1 MKICPICR
9 RCYEDTD
16 TKCAQ
21 ADGSILV
28 PSRPGSRVID
38 DKYRLDR
45 LLGRGGMGAVYAA
58 LHVELERPTAI
69 KLLLPDL
76 ISDEQALERFKREAR
91 AAARLNHPN
100 VAGTYDFGTLP
111 GGESYIVMELV
122 EGETLSDR
130 LTAAGALP
138 FGEAALIARQ
148 VAEGIES
155 AHEGGIVH
163 RDLKPA
169 NIIISRDH
177 RGTALV
183 KVLDFGIAKLKET
196 STTGGLA
203 SITTAGSI
211 MGTPR
216 YMSPEQC
223 SDLNIDARS
232 DIYSLGVILYEM
244 LAGRPPFDAPSA
256 MALALKQIQEP
267 PPPLSRARPDVPDAL
282 ERLVRWALAK
292 DPADRPQTAAEFSRA
307 LLAIEDPAAPTPLT
321 PSPSPPQTDAG
332 SQGVDRS
339 FRTEGEEFA
348 PVGAPSLR
356 VASSNQEREDAPSDG
371 RRGDVPTGVDA
382 PAKAS
387 ADIEPSDMVAAGRA
401 GDLPSMSG
409 QAARAAASPAL
420 SNEDSTRSVPRPER
434 RRTRLL
440 VFAVVGV
447 LAISLVGII
456 FAGRWRNRSQ
466 RVASEL
472 NTPSAPA
479 SRPES
484 SRESQVPDGTQ
495 RGTGNQA
502 GSPVK
507 AEEKSSAQPP
517 EAERRVLQSALAG
530 WVAATNARDVNR
542 QLAYY
547 APRLE
552 AFYLSRDVPREAVR
566 VEKRNT
572 FSHADRV
579 LISVND
585 VTVEIGRD
593 GLTAAMKF
601 RKRYEIE
608 SGGGQRDGEVLQELQ
623 WSKTESGWKITSER
637 DLQVLR

>member
-16 TKCAQ
+16 TKCE
-21 ADGSILV
+21 ADHSILV
-28 PSRPGSRVID
+28 PSRPGSRVIA
-38 DKYRLDR
+38 DKYRLDS

-76 ISDEQALERFKREAR
+76 ISDEHALERFKREAR

-111 GGESYIVMELV
+111 GGEAYIVMELV
-122 EGETLSDR
+122 EGETLSER
-130 LTAAGALP
+130 LRAAGALP
-138 FGEAALIARQ
+138 LGEAVLIARQ
-148 VAEGIES
+148 VADGIES

-183 KVLDFGIAKLKET
+183 KVLDFGIAQLKET

-223 SDLNIDARS
+223 SDSKVDARS
-232 DIYSLGVILYEM
+232 DIYSLGVLLYEM

-267 PPPLSRARPDVPDAL
+267 PPPLSEARPEVPEAL
-282 ERLVRWALAK
+282 ERVVMWALAK

-307 LLAIEDPAAPTPLT
+307 LLAAEGAAAHMPST
-321 PSPSPPQTDAG
+321 PSPSPPQPEAG
-332 SQGVDRS
+332 SPGGDRS
-339 FRTEGEEFA
+339 FRPEAEEPA
-348 PVGAPSLR
+348 PEVAPSLR
-356 VASSNQEREDAPSDG
+356 VAPSNRAREDTPSVG
-371 RRGDVPTGVDA
+371 GRGDVPAGSGAT
-382 PAKAS
+382 AKGS
-387 ADIEPSDMVAAGRA
+387 ADTEPSNIVAGRV
-401 GDLPSMSG
+401 GGLPSTSE
-409 QAARAAASPAL
+409 QVARAVASPEL
-420 SNEDSTRSVPRPER
+420 SDEDSTHSVPRPQR
-434 RRTRLL
+434 KRTRLL
-440 VFAVVGV
+440 VFAVVGA
-447 LAISLVGII
+447 LAISLMGIVI
-456 FAGRWRNRSQ
+456 VGRWRDRSQ
-466 RVASEL
+466 RVASEP
-472 NTPSAPA
+472 NTPS
-479 SRPES
+479 
-484 SRESQVPDGTQ
+484 VPDSRAEPSHESPARDDTQ
-495 RGTGNQA
+495 DGAGNQA

-507 AEEKSSAQPP
+507 AEEKVTTQNP
-517 EAERRVLQSALAG
+517 EAERKVLQSALAG

-542 QLAYY
+542 QLTYY

-552 AFYLSRDVPREAVR
+552 AFYLSRDVPRDAVR
-566 VEKRNT
+566 AEKRDT
-572 FSHADRV
+572 FSQADRV
-579 LISVND
+579 SISVDD
-585 VTVEIGRD
+585 VAVEIGGD

-601 RKRYEIE
+601 RKQYVIE
-608 SGGGQRDGEVLQELQ
+608 SGGGRRRDGEVLQELQ
-623 WSKTESGWKITSER
+623 WSKTDAGWKITSER

>member
-16 TKCAQ
+16 TKCAE

-76 ISDEQALERFKREAR
+76 VSDEQALERFKREAR

-122 EGETLSDR
+122 EGETLSER
-130 LTAAGALP
+130 LAAAGTLP
-138 FGEAALIARQ
+138 FGEAVLIARQ
-148 VAEGIES
+148 VADGVES

-196 STTGGLA
+196 STTGGMA
-203 SITTAGSI
+203 SLTTAGSI

-223 SDLNIDARS
+223 SDSKVDARS

-244 LAGRPPFDAPSA
+244 LAGRPPFEAPSA

-267 PPPLSRARPDVPDAL
+267 PPPLSEARPGVPDAL
-282 ERLVRWALAK
+282 ERLVMWALAK
-292 DPADRPQTAAEFSRA
+292 NPADRPQTAAEFSRA
-307 LLAIEDPAAPTPLT
+307 LLAAEEPAALH
-321 PSPSPPQTDAG
+321 
-332 SQGVDRS
+332 V
-339 FRTEGEEFA
+339 
-348 PVGAPSLR
+348 APS
-356 VASSNQEREDAPSDG
+356 NQVREDAPSDG
-371 RRGDVPTGVDA
+371 GRGDVAARADA
-382 PAKAS
+382 LAKGS
-387 ADIEPSDMVAAGRA
+387 SDVGPSNVAAAGRA
-401 GDLPSMSG
+401 VDSPSTSG
-409 QAARAAASPAL
+409 QAARAAASPVL
-420 SNEDSTRSVPRPER
+420 SNEDSTRVAPRPER

-447 LAISLVGII
+447 LAISSVGII
-456 FAGRWRNRSQ
+456 TAGRWRNRSQ
-466 RVASEL
+466 SVASEPS
-472 NTPSAPA
+472 TPSAPA
-479 SRPES
+479 SRPEP
-484 SRESQVPDGTQ
+484 SRESLAPDGTQ
-495 RGTGNQA
+495 RGAENQA
-502 GSPVK
+502 GPPVK
-507 AEEKSSAQPP
+507 AGGKDSTQTP
-517 EAERRVLQSALAG
+517 EAERVVLQSALAG

-579 LISVND
+579 SISVDD
-585 VTVEIGRD
+585 VTVEMGRD

-601 RKRYEIE
+601 RKQYVIE
-608 SGGGQRDGEVLQELQ
+608 SGGGRRDGEVLQELQ
-623 WSKTESGWKITSER
+623 WSKTDSGWKITSER

>member
-9 RCYEDTD
+9 HCYEDTD

-21 ADGSILV
+21 ADRSILV
-28 PSRPGSRVID
+28 SSRPGSRVID

-69 KLLLPDL
+69 KLILPDL

-122 EGETLSDR
+122 EGETLSER

-138 FGEAALIARQ
+138 FGESVLIARQ
-148 VAEGIES
+148 VADGVEA
-155 AHEGGIVH
+155 AHVGGIVH

-177 RGTALV
+177 RGTPLV

-203 SITTAGSI
+203 NITTAGSI

-223 SDLNIDARS
+223 SDLKVDARS

-267 PPPLSRARPDVPDAL
+267 PPPLSEARPDVPDAL
-282 ERLVRWALAK
+282 ERLVMWALAK

-307 LLAIEDPAAPTPLT
+307 LLAAEEAAEPH
-321 PSPSPPQTDAG
+321 
-332 SQGVDRS
+332 V
-339 FRTEGEEFA
+339 
-348 PVGAPSLR
+348 APSDQ
-356 VASSNQEREDAPSDG
+356 AGEDAPSDG
-371 RRGDVPTGVDA
+371 GLGDVPAIADA
-382 PAKAS
+382 PAKGS
-387 ADIEPSDMVAAGRA
+387 ADIEPLNIAAAGRVR
-401 GDLPSMSG
+401 DLPSTSG
-409 QAARAAASPAL
+409 QVARAVASPTL
-420 SNEDSTRSVPRPER
+420 SDEDSTRSVSRTKR
-434 RRTRLL
+434 GRTRLL
-440 VFAVVGV
+440 VFAAAGV
-447 LAISLVGII
+447 LAVSLVGII
-456 FAGRWRNRSQ
+456 IAGRWRDRSQ
-466 RVASEL
+466 SVASEP
-472 NTPSAPA
+472 NTTSAPA
-479 SRPES
+479 SRPEP

-495 RGTGNQA
+495 RGTENQA

-507 AEEKSSAQPP
+507 AEGKDSAQTP

-530 WVAATNARDVNR
+530 WVAATNARDVSR
-542 QLAYY
+542 QLAFY

-552 AFYLSRDVPREAVR
+552 AFYLSRDVTREAVR
-566 VEKRNT
+566 AEKRNT
-572 FSHADRV
+572 FSNADRV
-579 LISVND
+579 SISVND

-601 RKRYEIE
+601 RKQYVIE
-608 SGGGQRDGEVLQELQ
+608 SAEGRRDGEVLQELQ
-623 WSKTESGWKITSER
+623 WSKTDSGWKITSER